1 MIREMKDLKKDNEKQ
16 ARKIESLSTQMSDL
30 IEENEEQARQ
40 IRSLDTRGSWC
51 AHRKG
56 SWNTVGTITYDR
68 LIFSTS
74 KNMEIRGTPLD
85 ITTGI

>member
-1 MIREMKDLKKDNEKQ
+1 MIREMRDLKKENQEQ
-16 ARKIESLSTQMSDL
+16 ARKIESFSTQMRGL
-30 IEENEEQARQ
+30 KKENEEQARQ
-40 IRSLDTRGSWC
+40 IKSLGTRGSWC
-51 AHRKG
+51 G
-56 SWNTVGTITYDR
+56 YQDLWNKVGTITYDR